1 MSGLGEMALLRPLW
15 LLALPAL
22 AAFALLL
29 WRRQRGAGD
38 WARVIDPALLA
49 GLHAMGRIERAGPGA
64 AGLAALLVAGLTA
77 LALSGPS
84 VERRDAAAFRNL
96 DGVVLVLDASPSATG
111 GADWE
116 GLRTMGRS
124 GIAALGSRPGA
135 LVVFAGDAY
144 VASDMT
150 ADTRQVGLTLSLVE
164 EDTVLDPGSRPERGL
179 RLAAEILEEA
189 EVLAG
194 DVVLL
199 TDGGGVGRSTGNRRR
214 DGEDDLRQRRPHVG
228 ELGSELAVAHGGIRL
243 PDLHRLV
250 QSSATQDAA
259 QATHLLQ
266 MKAELLVAGGR
277 PVEPSVTVGD
287 EAVDG
292 GAHRDDQHGHD
303 RHRPRVGE
311 AGGESMRRLC
321 QSPPTDHHRC
331 GVSGTLV
338 TEASRE
344 VSPPDPAL
352 AFDAIGL
359 LTASLSHGD
368 AGPPGGGRS

>member
-1 MSGLGEMALLRPLW
+1 MSGLGDIALLRPVW

-22 AAFALLL
+22 AGFALLL

-49 GLHAMGRIERAGPGA
+49 ALRAMGRIERAGPGA

-96 DGVVLVLDASPSATG
+96 DGVVFVLDASPSATG

-164 EDTVLDPGSRPERGL
+164 PGTVPDPGSRPERGL

-199 TDGGGVGRSTGNRRR
+199 TDGGGVGPGVYEAAGAIAGQGARLSVVGPDPSVAPLAEIGRGQFFALDEGNALAAFL
-214 DGEDDLRQRRPHVG
+214 GEDARQRLERQDYPLLFRAD
-228 ELGSELAVAHGGIRL
+228 LGRYLLALA
-243 PDLHRLV
+243 
-250 QSSATQDAA
+250 
-259 QATHLLQ
+259 LL
-266 MKAELLVAGGR
+266 
-277 PVEPSVTVGD
+277 
-287 EAVDG
+287 
-292 GAHRDDQHGHD
+292 
-303 RHRPRVGE
+303 
-311 AGGESMRRLC
+311 
-321 QSPPTDHHRC
+321 
-331 GVSGTLV
+331 
-338 TEASRE
+338 
-344 VSPPDPAL
+344 PAL
-352 AFDAIGL
+352 L
-359 LTASLSHGD
+359 LFRRPAE
-368 AGPPGGGRS
+368 